1 MRRNTQGVYAALA
14 LGVMLSALA
23 VVYTKHHSRQLF
35 IELEALKSQ
44 RDDLNIEW
52 NRLMLEQATWA
63 TPTRIEA
70 IARDRLQMTLPP
82 AEKIVIVGP

>member
-1 MRRNTQGVYAALA
+1 MRKNAHGVYATLA

-70 IARDRLQMTLPP
+70 IARDRLQMTLPQ

>member
-1 MRRNTQGVYAALA
+1 MRKNAHGVYAALA

-70 IARDRLQMTLPP
+70 IARDRLQMTLPQ

>member
-1 MRRNTQGVYAALA
+1 MKERAQRLSILLA
-14 LGVMLSALA
+14 IGILLSALA

-35 IELEALKSQ
+35 IGLEALKSQ

-63 TPTRIEA
+63 APTRIEA

-82 AEKIVIVGP
+82 SEKIVIIGP

>member
-1 MRRNTQGVYAALA
+1 MKKGVQGLFAALA
-14 LGVMLSALA
+14 LGVLVSALA

-63 TPTRIEA
+63 TPTRIEM

-82 AEKIVIVGP
+82 SEKIVIVGP

>member
-1 MRRNTQGVYAALA
+1 MKKNVHKIYIVLALA
-14 LGVMLSALA
+14 VMCSALA

-44 RDDLNIEW
+44 RDDLDIEW

-70 IARDRLQMTLPP
+70 IARDRLQMTLPQ
-82 AEKIVIVGP
+82 ADKIVIVGP

>member
-1 MRRNTQGVYAALA
+1 MKAGHAAVA
-14 LGVMLSALA
+14 MLGAAVLMSALA

-35 IELEALKSQ
+35 VELEALKAQ

-52 NRLMLEQATWA
+52 NRLLLEQATWA
-63 TPTRIEA
+63 TPTRIEM

-82 AEKIVIVGP
+82 SDKIVIVGR